1 MAYITTY
8 IIISIITM
16 VFFIERNRKQMEK
29 NYLDLEE
36 ENSGEPSSGW
46 FNFYI
51 FTHILKAPFM
61 FPMIFLLIL
70 GNGGKIDE

>member
-1 MAYITTY
+1 MTYITTY

-16 VFFIERNRKQMEK
+16 IFFIEINRIQIEK
-29 NYLDLEE
+29 NYMELEE
-36 ENSGEPSSGW
+36 ENSGEPSNGW

-51 FTHILKAPFM
+51 FTHILKAPLM

>member
-1 MAYITTY
+1 MTY
-8 IIISIITM
+8 IITYLTISIITM
-16 VFFIERNRKQMEK
+16 IFFIENNKKQLEK
-29 NYLDLEE
+29 NYLELEQ
-36 ENSGEPSSGW
+36 ENSGEPSNGW